1 MKQQLEQRLTELK
14 AEFTSGQQVLADLE
28 AKQVNVRTTLLRI
41 QGAMQVIE
49 EELAKTEEDNHK
61 SVERI
66 IEPELIAN
74 S

>member
-66 IEPELIAN
+66 IEPELIA
-74 S
+74 SY